1 VELHSNAID
10 RFIEHAL
17 QYGRRKVAAVPEKE
31 AKPAKPASI
40 NRSFKLAIANGRLS
54 AAPRIRKLSKVG
66 NAGQGFFS
74 PHGVL
79 QRAGKPA
86 RVFA

>member
-1 VELHSNAID
+1 MELHSNAID

-17 QYGRRKVAAVPEKE
+17 QYGRRKVAAVSEKE

-40 NRSFKLAIANGRLS
+40 NRGFS

-66 NAGQGFFS
+66 NARQGFFLKRNS
-74 PHGVL
+74 QALV
-79 QRAGKPA
+79 A
-86 RVFA
+86 